1 MQRCAG
7 GSATVVVQLKQSPCV
22 KIYIVV
28 YSSGAEALKRDI
40 RELCRLDWEPYVGFK
55 ITNTTDDKDE
65 LTTELIQTLKRHGA
79 EYCKVYVQGA
89 GVNKRRLEAAGYPVE
104 SAAAIKTL
112 QKKIKTGLRD
122 CGLEWRA
129 NADAEWRKSSIQF
142 ASIDKWYQQFSD
154 RGHGDVAK
162 NLLKG
167 LRVITDAEIRES
179 FRNCGSEGDNVGQRC
194 LHAYVADDELGA
206 SSNTISDVLI
216 KIWPESMVCSLNL
229 ENPDFFTGLKADVL
243 YVYEDGLWSGVE
255 LVERLAQLSRMG
267 SVMQSNVRIE
277 FRYCAVADAGLAAA
291 RLAVSNYSPGK
302 FAVLSAENH
311 FRFIR
316 DGVDPTFSDLED
328 RSDAAVREAIDG
340 SIEPYIFSRLGL
352 WGDSGMQAVQLCGEI
367 GAQLIK
373 PFLEHQA
380 RKKVMQSVSPSAID
394 MEAALEIPEIDPGK
408 ILKWKLGAG
417 GFAST
422 VVFQSSIPKPVL
434 PLIWLGGRVELNGEQ
449 IEWAP
454 LFWDSRR
461 TGVAAPRI

>member
-1 MQRCAG
+1 
-7 GSATVVVQLKQSPCV
+7 VQLKQNPCV

-28 YSSGAEALKRDI
+28 YSNGAETLKREIHDW
-40 RELCRLDWEPYVGFK
+40 CRLDWKPYVGFK
-55 ITNTTDDKDE
+55 ITNPTDDKDE
-65 LTTELIQTLKRHGA
+65 LTTEVIQTLRRYGE

-89 GVNKRRLEAAGYPVE
+89 GVNKKRLEVAGYTVE
-104 SAAAIKTL
+104 SAGAIKTL
-112 QKKIKTGLRD
+112 KQKIKTGLRD

-142 ASIDKWYQQFSD
+142 ATVDKWYQQFSA
-154 RGHGDVAK
+154 RGHGEVAK

-167 LRVITDAEIRES
+167 LRVITDAEIRDA
-179 FRNCGSEGDNVGQRC
+179 FRNCGSEGDDVGQRC

-216 KIWPESMVCSLNL
+216 KIWPKEMVCSLDF

-255 LVERLAQLSRMG
+255 LVDRLAQLSKMG
-267 SVMQSNVRIE
+267 GLMQSKVKIE

-302 FAVLSAENH
+302 FAVLSADNH
-311 FRFIR
+311 FKFIR
-316 DGVDPTFSDLED
+316 DGIDPTFSGLED
-328 RSDAAVREAIDG
+328 RSDAAVREAIDA
-340 SIEPYIFSRLGL
+340 SIEPYIFSRLEL
-352 WGDSGMQAVQLCGEI
+352 WGESGMQAVLLCGEI

-380 RKKVMQSVSPSAID
+380 LKKAMGSTSPLAID
-394 MEAALEIPEIDPGK
+394 AKAAVEIPEIDPEK
-408 ILKWKLGAG
+408 ISKWKLGAG

-434 PLIWLGGRVELNGEQ
+434 PLIWLAGRVELNGEQ
-449 IEWAP
+449 IDWAP

-461 TGVAAPRI
+461 TGAAAPRV